1 MAAEHEAD
9 DGSFIKTL
17 FLGAAL
23 VALTVG
29 ILSVV
34 IHATRADEARQAG
47 VERYVRAHQCVVA
60 YEEHSYAQLYRC
72 DAAAENHYLKPAD
85 LRDAA
90 QAELTL
96 AKLR

>member
-1 MAAEHEAD
+1 MAAEYEED
-9 DGSFIKTL
+9 DGSFIKTF
-17 FLGAAL
+17 FLGVAL

-34 IHATRADEARQAG
+34 IRANRADDARQAG
-47 VERYVRAHQCVVA
+47 VERYVRAHHCVVA

-72 DAAAENHYLKPAD
+72 DDAAESHYLKPAD

-96 AKLR
+96 AKLH